1 MPAKILVPLALLLSP
16 ALVLAQESSDS
27 VFKWSQLV
35 GVITAPGINN
45 AVAGISSGAG
55 PWSVHDGHARV
66 DLENG
71 QVNFEV
77 RGLVLNGSNSSGT
90 PGTISTVTGTVV
102 CNAGTSDQVIRDT
115 AEVKLTQQGDAHFR
129 GAVYGIPARC
139 ANPLF
144 LVRIGP
150 SFPVAGAVGKWLAT
164 GAVRTS
170 GDGN

>member
-1 MPAKILVPLALLLSP
+1 MVRCIRSIVLILV
-16 ALVLAQESSDS
+16 VL
-27 VFKWSQLV
+27 
-35 GVITAPGINN
+35 T
-45 AVAGISSGAG
+45 AGISSGAG
-55 PWSVHDGHARV
+55 PWSVHEGQARV

-71 QVNFEV
+71 QVTFEV

-90 PGTISTVTGTVV
+90 PATISTVTGTVV
-102 CNAGTSDQVIRDT
+102 CNPGTSDQVIRDT

-129 GAVYGIPARC
+129 GEVYGIPARC

-164 GAVRTS
+164 GAIRTTGE
-170 GDGN
+170 GD

>member
-1 MPAKILVPLALLLSP
+1 MRAKVLVPLVLLLSP
-16 ALVLAQESSDS
+16 ALVIAQESSDS
-27 VFKWSQLV
+27 IRWSEIV

-55 PWSVHDGHARV
+55 PWSVREGHAGV

-90 PGTISTVTGTVV
+90 PGTITTVTGTVV
-102 CNAGTSDQVIRDT
+102 CNPGASDQVVRDT
-115 AEVKLTQQGDAHFR
+115 AEVRLSQQGDAHFR
-129 GAVYGIPARC
+129 GEVYGIPARC

-144 LVRIGP
+144 LVRVGP
-150 SFPVAGAVGKWLAT
+150 SFPVAGAVGKWIAT
-164 GAVRTS
+164 GAIRTAS
-170 GDGN
+170 NGD

>member
-1 MPAKILVPLALLLSP
+1 MRPKILVVLALLMSP
-16 ALVLAQESSDS
+16 ALALAQESSDS
-27 VFKWSQLV
+27 VIKWRQVV

-55 PWSVHDGHARV
+55 PWSVHEGQARV
-66 DLENG
+66 DLETG
-71 QVNFEV
+71 QVSFEV

-90 PGTISTVTGTVV
+90 PGTINTVTGTVV
-102 CNAGTSDQVIRDT
+102 CNPGAGDQIVRDT

-129 GAVYGIPARC
+129 GEVYGIPVRC

-164 GAVRTS
+164 GAIRTVGE
-170 GDGN
+170 GD

>member
-1 MPAKILVPLALLLSP
+1 MRAKTIVPLLLLLSP
-16 ALVLAQESSDS
+16 TLVLAQEASDS
-27 VFKWSQLV
+27 VVRWSEIV

-55 PWSVHDGHARV
+55 PWSVREGHAGM
-66 DLENG
+66 DLDNG

-90 PGTISTVTGTVV
+90 PGPVNTVTGTVV
-102 CNAGTSDQVIRDT
+102 CNPGASDQVVRDT

-129 GAVYGIPARC
+129 GEVSGIPARC
-139 ANPLF
+139 SNPIF

-150 SFPVAGAVGKWLAT
+150 SFPAAAAVGKWLAT
-164 GAVRTS
+164 GAIRTS
-170 GDGN
+170 GGGD

>member
-1 MPAKILVPLALLLSP
+1 MRVKILALITLLTSP

-27 VFKWSQLV
+27 VVKWNQVV
-35 GVITAPGINN
+35 GLITAPGVNN
-45 AVAGISSGAG
+45 AVAGIGSGAG
-55 PWSVHDGHARV
+55 PWSVHEGQARV
-66 DLENG
+66 DLETG
-71 QVNFEV
+71 QVTFEV
-77 RGLVLNGSNSSGT
+77 RGLVLNGGNSSGT

-102 CNAGTSDQVIRDT
+102 CNPGTTDQVVRDT

-129 GAVYGIPARC
+129 GEVYGIPARC

-164 GAVRTS
+164 GAIRTA
-170 GDGN
+170 GDGG

>member
-1 MPAKILVPLALLLSP
+1 MRAKILVALSLLLSP
-16 ALVLAQESSDS
+16 TLLLAQESSDS
-27 VFKWSQLV
+27 VIKWNQIV
-35 GVITAPGINN
+35 GLITAPGINN

-55 PWSVHDGHARV
+55 PWSVHDGRARV

-71 QVNFEV
+71 QVTFEV
-77 RGLVLNGSNSSGT
+77 RGLVLNGTNSSGT
-90 PGTISTVTGTVV
+90 PATIGTVTGTVV
-102 CNAGTSDQVIRDT
+102 CNPGTSDQVIRDT

-129 GAVYGIPARC
+129 GAVYGIPVRC

-164 GAVRTS
+164 GAIRTA
-170 GDGN
+170 GDGD